1 MGKRD
6 LILEI
11 NDGERDLVFAD
22 GFDEA
27 ILGLTPNGERIIY
40 SFSKAVE
47 ILTSDMTEE
56 DAIEYLHFNTIYNDG
71 EDMPIWVM
79 DDMF

>member
-11 NDGERDLVFAD
+11 NNGERDLVFAD

-27 ILGLTPNGERIIY
+27 ILGLIPNGERIIY

-47 ILTSDMTEE
+47 ILMLEMTDEE
-56 DAIEYLHFNTIYNDG
+56 AIEYLHYNTLYIDG